1 MITKKLISKEI
12 QTITL
17 EYSGAEALAIMQE
30 YHLSHLA
37 ILHNN
42 ELLGVISEEDI
53 WGMHDESNKLNS
65 IKEKIQHFFMPLGKD
80 VFEVIM
86 YIISCCILFESIFIK
101 IHQFVEHMPLD
112 KRE

>member
-1 MITKKLISKEI
+1 MITRKLISKEI

-37 ILHNN
+37 ILSNN

-53 WGMHDESNKLNS
+53 WGMHDESNKLES
-65 IKEKIQHFFMPLGKD
+65 IKEKNTT
-80 VFEVIM
+80 
-86 YIISCCILFESIFIK
+86 LFYAFG
-101 IHQFVEHMPLD
+101 
-112 KRE
+112 